1 VPWLGLAHDG
11 SPLVTRD
18 RSMLDLYAFD
28 WEAP

>member
-1 VPWLGLAHDG
+1 MEGRVCRLAG

-18 RSMLDLYAFD
+18 RSMLDVYAFD